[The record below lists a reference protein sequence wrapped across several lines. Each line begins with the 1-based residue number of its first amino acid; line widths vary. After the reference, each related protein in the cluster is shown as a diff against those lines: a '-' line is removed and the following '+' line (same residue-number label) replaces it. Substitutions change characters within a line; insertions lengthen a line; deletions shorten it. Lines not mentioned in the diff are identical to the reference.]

1 MRVIKLNHFR
11 NFYYSED
18 NITAKKENQFFVNI
32 RNQMW
37 VDKLNS
43 QDVLLFLII
52 VIYKSIFCRV
62 DLRNNIKYV
71 YRIHVVR

>member
-71 YRIHVVR
+71 YRIYVVR